1 MHKSHHITLLHFTSP
16 HPNSPHLTSRHVTS
30 QSGYVVRRYIYV
42 HIYYHNIYCMCI
54 YIYIYMC
61 SIYIP
66 IISPIFMYPTMLV
79 HHHPSEVTIPALLDM
94 RLKGIATNQTSK
106 MTLDF
111 VSYNGNIDMFFYVCI
126 NFDFTTSGWDIV
138 CWNSSLGLWENND
151 TCRGLFWS
159 WASSKIL
166 AGILIS
172 WVEDEEMVCSFEL
185 ASSFQ
190 DPFVFPCNLCQID
203 HPLWWFIRWLHW
215 QGDQDLPH

>member
-1 MHKSHHITLLHFTSP
+1 M
-16 HPNSPHLTSRHVTS
+16 
-30 QSGYVVRRYIYV
+30 YV
-42 HIYYHNIYCMCI
+42 
-54 YIYIYMC
+54 YMC

-138 CWNSSLGLWENND
+138 CWNSSFGGLWENND

-159 WASSKIL
+159 WISSKIL

-185 ASSFQ
+185 ELASSFQ

-203 HPLWWFIRWLHW
+203 HPPWWFIRWLHW